1 MEFEI
6 ITHLDICKPGIIR
19 LLFRG
24 IIIFKLTIA
33 FVKRPEVGESRF
45 AKEKPILG
53 VCSFFNVI
61 ASLRLS
67 H

>member
-1 MEFEI
+1 MKFEI
-6 ITHLDICKPGIIR
+6 ITHLDICKPRIVR
-19 LLFRG
+19 LLFGG
-24 IIIFKLTIA
+24 IVVFKLTIA
-33 FVKRPEVGESRF
+33 LVERPEVGESRF